1 MTRLMIERLGE
12 SLKEFA
18 QVRQQS
24 KEISDRL
31 LKRTKCIAKEEFRKL
46 ENNDKLSL
54 RQIYNG
60 KIMEVQQKYQ
70 EDMADIGQAHIS
82 AALEP
87 DHDAL
92 IDEQHRKN
100 QLAALKRGKEA
111 IKQIKNIQQVRYLS
125 FNFCC
130 VDFL

>member
-1 MTRLMIERLGE
+1 MIERLRE

-31 LKRTKCIAKEEFRKL
+31 LKRTKCIAKEELKKL

-54 RQIYNG
+54 KQVYNG

-70 EDMADIGQAHIS
+70 EDMADIGQAHIF

-111 IKQIKNIQQVRYLS
+111 MKQIKNTQQVKYLI
-125 FNFCC
+125 FI
-130 VDFL
+130 VL

>member
-1 MTRLMIERLGE
+1 MTRLIIKRLE
-12 SLKEFA
+12 ELLKKFA

-31 LKRTKCIAKEEFRKL
+31 LKRTKCIAKEELRKL
-46 ENNDKLSL
+46 ENNDNLGLK
-54 RQIYNG
+54 QIYNG

-70 EDMADIGQAHIS
+70 EDMADIGQAHMS

-92 IDEQHRKN
+92 IKEQFRKN
-100 QLAALKRGKEA
+100 QLSALKRGKEA
-111 IKQIKNIQQVRYLS
+111 MKQMKNIQQV
-125 FNFCC
+125 
-130 VDFL
+130 

>member
-1 MTRLMIERLGE
+1 MIERLGE